1 MAHSTCTGTRHA
13 TQTGAT
19 SGSRP
24 LQRRAWWCLVF
35 CIAMFAPQHLSSN
48 ALRLATASAQ
58 EPRQAEQRSYDLR
71 IEKRTLAGGAK
82 SLRAVQGERVA
93 LRWTSDEPA
102 TLHLHG
108 YDVELTVLPGT
119 PGTMAFQA
127 YATGRFPI
135 TLHGDRRAGQ
145 AGGHK
150 EKTLVYL
157 EVHPR

>member
-1 MAHSTCTGTRHA
+1 MAHSTCTRTRHA
-13 TQTGAT
+13 TQTGTT

-24 LQRRAWWCLVF
+24 LHRRAWWCLF
-35 CIAMFAPQHLSSN
+35 FWIAMLAPHHFLSN
-48 ALRLATASAQ
+48 ANQLATVSAQ
-58 EPRQAEQRSYDLR
+58 ETRQTAQRSYDLR

-82 SLRAVQGERVA
+82 LLRAVQGEQVA
-93 LRWTSDEPA
+93 LRWISDEPT

-108 YDVELTVLPGT
+108 YDVELALVPGT
-119 PGTMAFQA
+119 PGTMTFQA

-135 TLHGDRRAGQ
+135 TVHGHGHADKPA
-145 AGGHK
+145 AHK